1 MGFMMENVSNVSV
14 ETSDELDDGAL
25 YTVWVN
31 GRKVSDRL
39 LDHDRATKL
48 GNGYLGLGWTDVT
61 LMLENAELVYG
72 L

>member
-1 MGFMMENVSNVSV
+1 VAYGVGFVMDNVSI
-14 ETSDELDDGAL
+14 ETNDGAL

-61 LMLENAELVYG
+61 LMLENAEEVYG

>member
-1 MGFMMENVSNVSV
+1 MNVST
-14 ETSDELDDGAL
+14 ETNKGTDDGAL

-61 LMLENAELVYG
+61 LMLENADEVYG
-72 L
+72 I

>member
-1 MGFMMENVSNVSV
+1 MNVSNVSI
-14 ETSDELDDGAL
+14 ETKPTDDGAM

-39 LDHDRATKL
+39 LDHDRATRL

-61 LMLENAELVYG
+61 LMLENADLVYG